1 MFDRIARRY
10 DTVNTVLSIGTDG
23 GWRRRAARE
32 TGLRPGGSALDVAC
46 GSGKLTA
53 ELAKLAE
60 GGRVVGL
67 DFSPQMLE
75 VARRE
80 HPPIEFIEG
89 DALNLPFD
97 DATFDVATIA
107 FGLRNLAEPI
117 VGLRE
122 MRRVVRRRAV
132 VLEFVR
138 PPEGVIGGV
147 YRLYLRTLLPALGG
161 AISGQPAAYRYLS
174 DTVDAYRTPEE
185 LLAMAKQAGYSDVRI
200 QLLAM
205 GTVAIVSGGA

>member
-1 MFDRIARRY
+1 MCSSDLCSPRA
-10 DTVNTVLSIGTDG
+10 VLDLATGSGDVAFALSRQVPATTTIVGADFCQPMLDQAEAKK
-23 GWRRRAARE
+23 RAA
-32 TGLRPGGSALDVAC
+32 GAGAFPNVAFC
-46 GSGKLTA
+46 HA
-53 ELAKLAE
+53 
-60 GGRVVGL
+60 
-67 DFSPQMLE
+67 
-75 VARRE
+75 
-80 HPPIEFIEG
+80 
-89 DALNLPFD
+89 DALNLPFA
-97 DATFDVATIA
+97 DASFDAVTIA